1 MSYLIQ
7 DLEYCQELSAQ
18 QEQVTGGNN
27 ALDELFQ
34 LDDVTFEEQIFAEEK
49 TLVASGD
56 GAAIQKQVAS
66 QYNFANAFEQLD
78 AFFGDNG

>member
-18 QEQVTGGNN
+18 QKQVSGGNN

-34 LDDVTFEEQIFAEEK
+34 VDDVTFEQQLFAEEK

-56 GAAIQKQVAS
+56 GAAITKKVAS
-66 QYNFANAFEQLD
+66 KYNFANAFEQLD
-78 AFFGDNG
+78 AFFGNN